1 MNYKI
6 LALTFGL
13 AGYTMATPIKTIP
26 WNGHVG
32 AVSFTFDDALICTVL
47 DDSVLIDNVCTI
59 KDAVNIA
66 LAGNVLYLPTAEVI
80 VGSEYIC
87 SIPGNGRHQ

>member
-26 WNGHVG
+26 WNGHIG
-32 AVSFTFDDALICTVL
+32 AVSFTFDDALENQVQNLKPVL
-47 DDSVLIDNVCTI
+47 DKLPDVHVTFFLTSMGDGFR
-59 KDAVNIA
+59 KSADGFAA
-66 LAGNVLYLPTAEVI
+66 LA
-80 VGSEYIC
+80 
-87 SIPGNGRHQ
+87 PGPAR

>member
-32 AVSFTFDDALICTVL
+32 AVSFTFDDALENQVKNLKPIL
-47 DDSVLIDNVCTI
+47 
-59 KDAVNIA
+59 
-66 LAGNVLYLPTAEVI
+66 TAFDGLVK
-80 VGSEYIC
+80 
-87 SIPGNGRHQ
+87 